1 MAFTPGVY
9 ILVLHILFQSAFL
22 RILGKLLLCEKELVL
37 EELSIWI
44 PKKIDQDLVAA
55 VMEKV
60 KLNDDAECEGY
71 DDMRSD
77 VSYDE
82 VEDWEYSDES
92 DSSDDT
98 DCSSCQGEGETE

>member
-1 MAFTPGVY
+1 M
-9 ILVLHILFQSAFL
+9 
-22 RILGKLLLCEKELVL
+22 
-37 EELSIWI
+37 

-60 KLNDDAECEGY
+60 KLNDDAEYEGY
-71 DDMRSD
+71 DDYWRSD

-82 VEDWEYSDES
+82 VEDWEYSDDS